1 MSSPKD
7 NNYPTVIELQNMEL
21 GDLPDKEF
29 KITVLRKL
37 NELQES
43 TERQFSEIRKRRHEQ
58 NEKFNKQIEIIK
70 KRTKQILELNNS
82 INKMKSAI

>member
-37 NELQES
+37 NELQEGAG
-43 TERQFSEIRKRRHEQ
+43 
-58 NEKFNKQIEIIK
+58 
-70 KRTKQILELNNS
+70 ILNLC
-82 INKMKSAI
+82 